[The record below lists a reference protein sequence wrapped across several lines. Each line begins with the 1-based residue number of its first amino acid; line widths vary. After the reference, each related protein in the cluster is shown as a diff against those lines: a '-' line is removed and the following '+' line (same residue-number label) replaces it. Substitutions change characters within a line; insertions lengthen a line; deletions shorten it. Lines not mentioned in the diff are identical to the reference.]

1 MPPTSSQTESVD
13 TNGQEPQDASKF
25 HEDLPACQFCR
36 KKKSR
41 CSRTQP
47 CVECTRSGVECVYDE
62 RRMKPG
68 LRTGAMDQLYRR
80 METLENMFLGQ
91 EFLWQQMWKTMYP
104 NEALSASNER
114 STNIEDLARRRDE
127 LKSALLRSSSSLD
140 QREEEAESPSRP
152 TKRRRCAPTTAPFIP
167 VSVDDDTDGLLSTE
181 IMTELVSF
189 YFVNIHPWIP
199 ILHVTRFWERM
210 QSPDER
216 PRISCI
222 LHAIIAV
229 CVRFSQSKELDTGT
243 KASVAEQS
251 RKRVILASTD
261 CYSVE
266 HLQALI
272 IIAFET
278 IERGR
283 GPSSWSIVGST
294 IGAVN
299 QLQLGV
305 EEDVLYRSTNSGES
319 LIRRMVFLPPSRS
332 WSEAEERRR
341 IFWAVF
347 LMDRFCSVSTGREV
361 SLASDLKRRL
371 PCEGAV
377 WEKETEV
384 CAPFFGISDSKDT
397 AATSSLLNSG
407 AINSD
412 DLPIG
417 GFAYNIEATE
427 SLTLVTNFFLDHPF
441 IVADAEKARIWMMKF
456 KELDLRL
463 IQWKLYLPRRWRE
476 ASVLNSDGVMDPNLT
491 LAHITHNT
499 AVILLHQAIAYPPP
513 HWNNCSIKLPS
524 TSSAETC
531 LEAASEIATIGQQFL
546 SLSPIFTNPQFS
558 FCLFIAGRML
568 LAHARYN
575 QVIVPPALDIL
586 IAGLLEI
593 SQRWTGRNDNIGST
607 GNNLASTF
615 AKRLVDAQNDSS
627 TARRPSLDIRQTACW
642 DGSKEQPPAQ
652 LPTGTSPFQ
661 PGMHKPRA
669 SNGEHHSEDMRR
681 QSPHEPYG
689 LDPFSLAFPPL
700 PPSFQQG
707 FPIFSASDPLS
718 VYGQSD
724 VYQANSQLNMQ
735 SQDPHLSMWQ
745 DANAAFGSDMTLQ
758 ADLAQVFNP
767 TPNSGQRISR
777 YGVVH
782 IESQESDKDS
792 RDFPTDSING

>member
-13 TNGQEPQDASKF
+13 TNGQEPQDTSKF

-91 EFLWQQMWKTMYP
+91 EFLWQQMWKTLYP

-140 QREEEAESPSRP
+140 QREEETESPSRP

-167 VSVDDDTDGLLSTE
+167 VSVDDDSEGLLSAE

-319 LIRRMVFLPPSRS
+319 LIRRMVFLPPSKS

-384 CAPFFGISDSKDT
+384 CAPFFGIADSKDT

-575 QVIVPPALDIL
+575 QVIVPPALDTL

-593 SQRWTGRNDNIGST
+593 SQRWTGRTENIGST
-607 GNNLASTF
+607 GDNLASTF

-627 TARRPSLDIRQTACW
+627 ATRRPSLDIRQTACW

-661 PGMHKPRA
+661 PGIHKSGA
-669 SNGEHHSEDMRR
+669 SNGEHHSGDTRR
-681 QSPHEPYG
+681 QSPQEPYG

-718 VYGQSD
+718 VYAQSD
-724 VYQANSQLNMQ
+724 VYQTNPQLNMQ
-735 SQDPHLSMWQ
+735 SQDPRLGMWQ
-745 DANAAFGSDMTLQ
+745 DVNTGFGNDMTLQ

-782 IESQESDKDS
+782 VESQEPDDGS
-792 RDFPTDSING
+792 RDFPADNVNG

>member
-1 MPPTSSQTESVD
+1 MPPTSSHTESVD
-13 TNGQEPQDASKF
+13 TNSEEPQDASKF
-25 HEDLPACQFCR
+25 HEDLPACQLCR
-36 KKKSR
+36 RKKSR

-104 NEALSASNER
+104 NEALSAPNER

-127 LKSALLRSSSSLD
+127 LKSVLLRTSSSLD
-140 QREEEAESPSRP
+140 QREEVKSSSRP
-152 TKRRRCAPTTAPFIP
+152 TKRRRCVPTTAPFIP
-167 VSVDDDTDGLLSTE
+167 VSVDDDTDGPLSTE

-210 QSPDER
+210 QSPHER

-361 SLASDLKRRL
+361 SLDSNLTRRL

-397 AATSSLLNSG
+397 AATSSLLSSG

-531 LEAASEIATIGQQFL
+531 LDAASEIATIGQQFL

-558 FCLFIAGRML
+558 FCLFIAGRMI

-575 QVIVPPALDIL
+575 QVIVPPALDTL

-593 SQRWTGRNDNIGST
+593 SQRWTGRTENIGSA
-607 GNNLASTF
+607 GDNLASTF

-627 TARRPSLDIRQTACW
+627 ATRRSSLDIRQTACW

-652 LPTGTSPFQ
+652 LPTDTSPFQ
-661 PGMHKPRA
+661 PGIHKSGT
-669 SNGEHHSEDMRR
+669 SNGEHHSEDTRR
-681 QSPHEPYG
+681 QSLQEPYG

-735 SQDPHLSMWQ
+735 SQDPRVGMWQ
-745 DANAAFGSDMTLQ
+745 DANAAFGNDITLQ

-782 IESQESDKDS
+782 VESQESDKGS